1 MSPSGSSR
9 LASFESL
16 RAHTESRHFYSSW
29 DEWVPESRVL
39 KFNDENITRQKALIL
54 AAQNKGK
61 EKEQEKQAAAAASAA
76 ASSSAGGSKDSGGSR
91 KRPRDSDEKGR
102 RGGSAGVTAAGGPK
116 RGRDAVGDEEEF
128 LRRPEIKIV
137 IPDAL
142 KVQLVDDW
150 ENVTKYDQLVPLP
163 KKPNVKDVLKMYRD
177 HVLEERKKRETKS
190 NKDSKDGAS
199 GGGSGS
205 SRLLTQPLAVLDE
218 VLSGLELYFD
228 KALGNNLL
236 YRFERTQYLQI
247 SKGAAAA
254 MTGRSRGGA
263 SASGEEGKSK
273 REVTPTGGQEAEE
286 KQPSE
291 IYGAEHL
298 LRLFGESRHI
308 LKARDSRLLTCSL
321 CSPIPFP
328 SHSQPTLYHRT
339 HDPRRRFGGDPARAS
354 GRLPRL
360 YGEREAQAL
369 CLQVRG
375 GKPCLPSSEL
385 GLSGLR
391 AGRDIEVGL
400 GELID
405 QGEALGAVVY
415 VLAVRSCTS

>member
-1 MSPSGSSR
+1 M
-9 LASFESL
+9 
-16 RAHTESRHFYSSW
+16 
-29 DEWVPESRVL
+29 PESRVL

-61 EKEQEKQAAAAASAA
+61 EKEQERQAAAAAASAA
-76 ASSSAGGSKDSGGSR
+76 ASSSAGGSKESGSSR

-102 RGGSAGVTAAGGPK
+102 RGGSAGLAGAGGAASSK

-177 HVLEERKKRETKS
+177 HVLEERRKRESKS
-190 NKDSKDGAS
+190 SKDSKDGAS
-199 GGGSGS
+199 GSGSGS

-254 MTGRSRGGA
+254 MTGRNRGGA
-263 SASGEEGKSK
+263 GASGEEAKSK

-298 LRLFGESRHI
+298 LRLFGEWEHI
-308 LKARDSRLLTCSL
+308 LKAKDNNPLLTCSSL
-321 CSPIPFP
+321 PPLPLSLTVNLPSIIAHTTLDADSVVILREHLDDFLAFMVKEKPKLFASKYEVASPA
-328 SHSQPTLYHRT
+328 YHRV
-339 HDPRRRFGGDPARAS
+339 S
-354 GRLPRL
+354 L
-360 YGEREAQAL
+360 
-369 CLQVRG
+369 V
-375 GKPCLPSSEL
+375 
-385 GLSGLR
+385 
-391 AGRDIEVGL
+391 
-400 GELID
+400 
-405 QGEALGAVVY
+405 
-415 VLAVRSCTS
+415 

>member
-1 MSPSGSSR
+1 MP
-9 LASFESL
+9 LATFEQL
-16 RAHTESRHFYSSW
+16 EAHPQCRHFLFSW

-61 EKEQEKQAAAAASAA
+61 EKEQERQAAAAASAA
-76 ASSSAGGSKDSGGSR
+76 ASSSAGGSKESGSSR

-102 RGGSAGVTAAGGPK
+102 RGGSAGLAGAGGASASK

-177 HVLEERKKRETKS
+177 HVLEERKKRESKS
-190 NKDSKDGAS
+190 SKDSKDGAS
-199 GGGSGS
+199 GSGSGS

-254 MTGRSRGGA
+254 MTGRNRGGA
-263 SASGEEGKSK
+263 AASGEEGKSK

-298 LRLFGESRHI
+298 LRLFG
-308 LKARDSRLLTCSL
+308 KW
-321 CSPIPFP
+321 
-328 SHSQPTLYHRT
+328 
-339 HDPRRRFGGDPARAS
+339 
-354 GRLPRL
+354 
-360 YGEREAQAL
+360 
-369 CLQVRG
+369 
-375 GKPCLPSSEL
+375 
-385 GLSGLR
+385 
-391 AGRDIEVGL
+391 EV
-400 GELID
+400 
-405 QGEALGAVVY
+405 
-415 VLAVRSCTS
+415 S